1 MTILAYLR
9 THGPWALA
17 VAGLIWVTFHER
29 SQRQRAEAA
38 LVVERSLSESRDTM
52 RSAIDRAR
60 VEANATRA
68 GIEGVQSVVEAVT
81 RAEQAE
87 AEADIR
93 RAAQDA
99 QDVDDEMARTGRV
112 TESARRV
119 WREMQGG
126 R

>member
-1 MTILAYLR
+1 MATLR
-9 THGPWALA
+9 THGPWALV
-17 VAGLIWVTFHER
+17 VAALLSVTLYKH
-29 SQRQRAEAA
+29 SQLQQARAA
-38 LVVERSLSESRDTM
+38 LVVERSLSQSRDTM
-52 RSAIDRAR
+52 RTAIDRAR
-60 VEANATRA
+60 AQADATRA
-68 GIEGVQSVVEAVT
+68 GIEGVRSVVEAVT
-81 RAEQAE
+81 LVQQAE

-119 WREMQGG
+119 WREMQEG

>member
-1 MTILAYLR
+1 MLVSHLR

-17 VAGLIWVTFHER
+17 VAGLLWVTFHER
-29 SQRQRAEAA
+29 SQRQRAEEA

-60 VEANATRA
+60 LDADATRA
-68 GIEGVQSVVEAVT
+68 GIEAVRSVVEAVT

-99 QDVDDEMARTGRV
+99 QNVDDEMVRTGRV

-119 WREMQGG
+119 WREMQ